1 MYCCRHCS
9 KEDYYRLEKLIN
21 GFTSSKKK
29 SLDEAIN
36 YCKSIIVDI
45 EAFDDDI
52 SRRLSFTLSSESLT
66 KEEKVTKLESY
77 LFELK
82 QNVLI
87 DVYEHSEK

>member
-9 KEDYYRLEKLIN
+9 KEDYYRLEKLIQN
-21 GFTSSKKK
+21 FTSFRKK
-29 SLDEAIN
+29 SDDEAIN

-45 EAFDDDI
+45 EAYDEDI
-52 SRRLSFTLSSESLT
+52 SRRLSFTLNNGSLS
-66 KEEKVTKLESY
+66 KEEKVQKLSSY

-87 DVYEHSEK
+87 DVYEHGEK